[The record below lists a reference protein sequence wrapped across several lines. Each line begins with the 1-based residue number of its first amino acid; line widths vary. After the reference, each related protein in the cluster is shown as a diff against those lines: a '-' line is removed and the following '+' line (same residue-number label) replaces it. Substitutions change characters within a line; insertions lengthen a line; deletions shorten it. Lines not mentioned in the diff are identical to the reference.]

1 MTDSYAFTNIYKLYK
16 NSSLKYGPISFSIKG
31 SSMELVYRL
40 IDGEIILE
48 KYTDGKLE
56 ARNTS
61 KNVGVD
67 IIEKKYSNT
76 HTKPLMKKL
85 FLESINKISN
95 SKDIFLEYEIAEL
108 SDYSLV
114 KKSPANFTLK
124 INGVDYNFLIN
135 HIENEAI
142 YRINGRE
149 VGFYEFVNYIRKNSL
164 DFKLSKKT
172 IIKNIEAKKNV
183 SYGASVMERNFE
195 ELGINRKKVNGRVE
209 VDFNDL
215 LKKQAKKVDKN
226 KKNNFKK
233 SSTGYTKS
241 NLLDKILLGKEKTDN
256 FSGKV
261 LDPN

>member
-1 MTDSYAFTNIYKLYK
+1 MNESYAFTNIYKLYK
-16 NSSLKYGPISFSIKG
+16 SSSLKYGPISFSIKG
-31 SSMELVYRL
+31 KSLELVYHL

-61 KNVGVD
+61 KNVGVS
-67 IIEKKYSNT
+67 IIEKNYSST

-85 FLESINKISN
+85 FLEAIDKISN

-114 KKSPANFTLK
+114 KKSPANFKLK
-124 INGVDYNFLIN
+124 INGSDYNFLIN
-135 HIENEAI
+135 HVENEAV
-142 YRINGRE
+142 YRVNGRE
-149 VGFYEFVNYIRKNSL
+149 VGFYEFVDYIRKNSL

-172 IIKNIEAKKNV
+172 IFKNIESKKNV

-195 ELGINRKKVNGRVE
+195 ELGINRKRVNGRIE

-215 LKKQAKKVDKN
+215 LKKQAKKVDRN

-241 NLLDKILLGKEKTDN
+241 NLLDKILLGKEKTSN
-256 FSGKV
+256 VSGEV
-261 LDPN
+261 LDSN